1 MYGGVAEGDAPEV
14 CGQVGR
20 VEAGADLRL
29 VGLVQVAGQLLQVVH
44 GLRQRQP
51 SLQGIFWL
59 SQKLIWTQ
67 FERFVSLDIFI
78 KFLHYPATK

>member
-51 SLQGIFWL
+51 SLQGIYWL
-59 SQKLIWTQ
+59 SKKSIWA
-67 FERFVSLDIFI
+67 SLKDF
-78 KFLHYPATK
+78 FT